1 MGEERFCDI
10 ALIIGKQD
18 KNLLSLDVYT
28 HHYLLPFTPRLRTI
42 DFVVSSLV
50 HAQVNPLLVLTPED
64 SDILH
69 NYLGK
74 GWPESEIYVF
84 DKQKIEMEFL
94 PFLEELKTD
103 HSLKTI
109 GIFYGHFPS
118 WFLPPVKRN
127 LSNYA
132 ILQYETPEE
141 QIPVGVILPFRAF
154 EDGIQATSQSNLYD
168 FLENMI
174 VNLSQEKRMHRVR
187 LQGYFRPHYTLE
199 EYYQI
204 HMDLLDDYYFLDH
217 LNSLVPVRP
226 FTVPNVVSRTY
237 RSSHVINSIVGE
249 NVHIY
254 GRVENSVIFS
264 NVIVDKKAIIKNS
277 VILPGNHI
285 GSEAHIEHAIID
297 EFSMENTVPNIGAKA
312 RIGSSSAVRANER
325 FPQLSSGLTLIGK
338 DIILP
343 EKSSI
348 GGNCYIESFVPQN
361 VLKRHHVLR
370 DGESLL
376 YSDTA

>member
-1 MGEERFCDI
+1 MGEERICDI

-42 DFVVSSLV
+42 DFVVSSL
-50 HAQVNPLLVLTPED
+50 AYARVNPLLVLTPD
-64 SDILH
+64 DIDILH
-69 NYLGK
+69 DYLVK

-84 DKQKIEMEFL
+84 DKQKLEMEFL
-94 PFLEELKTD
+94 PFLDTLHAD
-103 HSLKTI
+103 YSLKTI
-109 GIFYGHFPS
+109 GIFYGHFPN
-118 WFLPPVKRN
+118 WFFPPVKRN
-127 LSNYA
+127 LPTYA
-132 ILQYETPEE
+132 VLQYETPKE
-141 QIPVGVILPFRAF
+141 QVPVGVILPFRAF
-154 EDGIQATSQSNLYD
+154 EDGIRATSQANLYD
-168 FLENMI
+168 FLESLI
-174 VNLSQEKRMHRVR
+174 TNLSQEKRMQRVS
-187 LQGYFRPHYTLE
+187 LKGYFRPHYTLE

-254 GRVENSVIFS
+254 GKVENSVIFS
-264 NVIVDKKAIIKNS
+264 NVIIDKKAVVKNS

-285 GSEAHIEHAIID
+285 GSEAHIEHTIID
-297 EFSMENTVPNIGAKA
+297 EFSMENTVPNIGAKS
-312 RIGSSSAVRANER
+312 RIGSLSAVRSNER

-343 EKSSI
+343 EKSII

-361 VLKRHHVLR
+361 VLKRYHVLR

-376 YSDTA
+376 HDEEA